1 MSATREWIMLTVL
14 DKDLAATKVIFK
26 ISDIDR
32 IVENVLG
39 STVFVSEDFFGRD
52 NKMFEVEETP
62 DQIIKKLGPISLW

>member
-1 MSATREWIMLTVL
+1 MLTVL